1 MGHAISIGLGVA
13 FSKPTRRVIV
23 VDGDGAA
30 LMHLG
35 AMSTVGHYHP
45 SNLVHIV
52 IDNEAHESTGGQFT
66 TSGTT
71 DLPAVALACNYETGF
86 NVTNEGEFRG
96 ALTRI
101 FSNKMGPHFLNV
113 KVAREDTIDKVPRI
127 TESHSTEEISQA
139 FSEFLES
146 E

>member
-1 MGHAISIGLGVA
+1 MSYSKQAISG
-13 FSKPTRRVIV
+13 FSWQTLMKIF
-23 VDGDGAA
+23 AA
-30 LMHLG
+30 LISLIKISILARLLSPNDFGLFSLTVIALG
-35 AMSTVGHYHP
+35 LS
-45 SNLVHIV
+45 
-52 IDNEAHESTGGQFT
+52 EAAAQTGI
-66 TSGTT
+66 
-71 DLPAVALACNYETGF
+71 

-113 KVAREDTIDKVPRI
+113 KVKREDTIDKVPRI
-127 TESHSTEEISQA
+127 TESHSTEEISRT